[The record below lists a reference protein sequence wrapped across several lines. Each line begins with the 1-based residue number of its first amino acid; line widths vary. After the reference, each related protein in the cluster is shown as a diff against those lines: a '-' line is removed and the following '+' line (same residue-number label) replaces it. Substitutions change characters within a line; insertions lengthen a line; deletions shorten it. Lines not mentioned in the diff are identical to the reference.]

1 MNQHIDATIIVVSYN
16 KLPYTRLCLES
27 LLQSRPLPGEILV
40 VDNSSQ
46 DGTIQYLQKQY
57 PALAEEAGVDFMR
70 LENDSNAGACTAR
83 NQALQMAKGQ
93 FISFVDNDAAVR
105 SRGWLQILR
114 DTLEES
120 DDIGIAGPK
129 LLFPFPPY
137 NIEIAGAAISPN
149 GRVQYRGRGKP
160 LDSPEF
166 NQPEEVQ
173 CLISACWLM
182 KRAVYEQIGGLD
194 EVFNPAQYEDLDF
207 CYRAREAGWR
217 VWYQPT
223 AEMYHYENVTTD
235 DSADLNFRYITI
247 RNGLKFKRRWRHIFS
262 AEGGPADEECQ
273 WQPLPTQAIEQTGIP
288 PITDTE

>member
-1 MNQHIDATIIVVSYN
+1 MNQHIDTTIIVVSYN

-40 VDNSSQ
+40 VDNGSQ
-46 DGTIQYLQKQY
+46 DRTIQYLQEQY
-57 PALAEEAGVDFMR
+57 PALAEDAGVEFAL
-70 LENDSNAGACTAR
+70 LENDSNVGAPTAR

-93 FISFVDNDAAVR
+93 FISFMANDAAVS
-105 SRGWLQILR
+105 SRNWLQILR
-114 DTLEES
+114 HTLEEN
-120 DDIGIAGPK
+120 DDTGIAGPK
-129 LLFPFPPY
+129 MLFPFPPY

-160 LDSPEF
+160 LDSPGL

-194 EVFNPAQYEDLDF
+194 EVFNPAQYEDFDF
-207 CYRAREAGWR
+207 CYRARQAGWR

-235 DSADLNFRYITI
+235 GSADLNFRYITI
-247 RNGLKFKRRWRHIFS
+247 RNGLEFKRRWRHIFS

-273 WQPLPTQAIEQTGIP
+273 WQLLPTQAIEQTGIP